1 MGYHRLPKIIIFWI
15 WCPVEIIYG
24 PVEII
29 YGGGGGGGV
38 VIYFSE
44 FKLQQNLIYKHEKS
58 QVNSLYIPICLK

>member
-29 YGGGGGGGV
+29 YGGGGGGGGLL
-38 VIYFSE
+38 FT
-44 FKLQQNLIYKHEKS
+44 FQNLNYNKIWFINMRNLKWI
-58 QVNSLYIPICLK
+58 LYIFPFV